1 MPTANLLLASLSPSD
16 AAALFPHLKSV
27 HLTQQKVL
35 FEAGDPIRAVYFPTS
50 AIVSLV
56 VALSTGEMIEAAMV
70 GRDGV
75 VGAAASLDGKISLSR
90 AIVQLAG
97 DAMLCEVSTLKG
109 AAMQSENLLS
119 LLIRHEQTVYAQ
131 AQQSTA
137 CMATH
142 HGEARIC
149 RWLLRARDLAR
160 SDTLL
165 FTQEFLAEMLGVR
178 RTSVSVVAHTLQQAG
193 MIKYRRGKIEILN
206 VEGLEESA
214 CECYGTVN
222 SHYRALLGPPP
233 QIKSRPQ
240 EPCVR

>member
-16 AAALFPHLKSV
+16 AVALFPHLKSV
-27 HLTQQKVL
+27 HLAQQKVL
-35 FEAGDPIRAVYFPTS
+35 FEAGDPIGAVYFPTS
-50 AIVSLV
+50 AIISLV

-142 HGEARIC
+142 H
-149 RWLLRARDLAR
+149 
-160 SDTLL
+160 
-165 FTQEFLAEMLGVR
+165 
-178 RTSVSVVAHTLQQAG
+178 
-193 MIKYRRGKIEILN
+193 
-206 VEGLEESA
+206 
-214 CECYGTVN
+214 
-222 SHYRALLGPPP
+222 
-233 QIKSRPQ
+233 
-240 EPCVR
+240 